1 MGSNRILTSR
11 GRFVRRQVR
20 EAGVHNHKNILV
32 KKWKTFKGDNRS
44 KIYKQQFEIN
54 LASCL

>member
-32 KKWKTFKGDNRS
+32 KNGKRS
-44 KIYKQQFEIN
+44 KETTAQKSTD
-54 LASCL
+54 ASLELI